1 LVVDITRSDAVAVPA
16 APAHERVAAEAL
28 RLIDAASGV
37 PTGIPLGDGGLLA
50 GVAGV
55 AGVVAGAVTAVTAV
69 TAAAAVV
76 TARGAVAVV
85 TLIDTA
91 GLGVPLVTLSLSSR
105 RCRQPPQLTSRRE
118 HRQRD

>member
-55 AGVVAGAVTAVTAV
+55 AGVVAGAVTAVTA
-69 TAAAAVV
+69 AAAVV

-105 RCRQPPQLTSRRE
+105 RAGNLHS
-118 HRQRD
+118 

>member
-1 LVVDITRSDAVAVPA
+1 MR
-16 APAHERVAAEAL
+16 RVA
-28 RLIDAASGV
+28 S

-55 AGVVAGAVTAVTAV
+55 VAGAVTAV

-105 RCRQPPQLTSRRE
+105 RAGNLHS
-118 HRQRD
+118 